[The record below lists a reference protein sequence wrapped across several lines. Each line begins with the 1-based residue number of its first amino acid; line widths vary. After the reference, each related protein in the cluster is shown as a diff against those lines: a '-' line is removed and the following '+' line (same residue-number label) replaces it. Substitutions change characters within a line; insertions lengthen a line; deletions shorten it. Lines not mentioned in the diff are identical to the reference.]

1 MGAIDHVLDPIEMH
15 NVLLKMFHHL
25 GHGQFCSEYRSVGLA
40 AGHDDLESF
49 TGVFVLVWFVTYS
62 PLYFFEL
69 ILFVSLLW
77 RYIDLVQGRHSRALV
92 ALVEKSNGVRLVVAH
107 LGF

>member
-1 MGAIDHVLDPIEMH
+1 MGAIEHVLDPIEMH

-40 AGHDDLESF
+40 AGHDDLENF

-62 PLYFFEL
+62 LLIPLDVTLCLFSLFLYYGVILTSYKGDTPEL
-69 ILFVSLLW
+69 W
-77 RYIDLVQGRHSRALV
+77 
-92 ALVEKSNGVRLVVAH
+92 
-107 LGF
+107 

>member
-1 MGAIDHVLDPIEMH
+1 MGAIEHVLDPIEMH

-40 AGHDDLESF
+40 AGHDDLENF

-62 PLYFFEL
+62 LL
-69 ILFVSLLW
+69 ILLYVSLSLFRLFLYYGVMLTSYKGDTPELW
-77 RYIDLVQGRHSRALV
+77 
-92 ALVEKSNGVRLVVAH
+92 
-107 LGF
+107 

>member
-1 MGAIDHVLDPIEMH
+1 MGAIEHVLDPIEMH
-15 NVLLKMFHHL
+15 NALLKMFHHL

-49 TGVFVLVWFVTYS
+49 TGYS
-62 PLYFFEL
+62 PLCFFEL
-69 ILFVSLLW
+69 IPFVSLLW
-77 RYIDLVQGRHSRALV
+77 RYVDLVQGRHSRALV

>member
-62 PLYFFEL
+62 LLIPLD
-69 ILFVSLLW
+69 VSLSLFCFFS
-77 RYIDLVQGRHSRALV
+77 IMALY
-92 ALVEKSNGVRLVVAH
+92 
-107 LGF
+107 